1 MPRLNRIAASVI
13 GALSMA
19 GCAIPIQKET
29 QQPPAVQPVLS
40 VHVGLTA
47 EGMYRLGRYYE
58 GQARFE
64 PAINAYREA
73 IRRDP
78 LMVEAYTALGTSL
91 AAQQRYDEAIHQ
103 LQAAV
108 VLAPNAAHLHNNLG
122 YAYLLSGQTEQ
133 AVKALEEAQRL
144 DRTHARSAENLRIAQ
159 AKLGNSVLQ
168 TVSSPSKTV
177 PSPST
182 APAMQSVTM
191 PGQGTSLVEVAPQ
204 VFELRTSPK
213 PRHFEKIEAVPL
225 PPLPEPQPRAT
236 SVPSFKLEVSNGNGV
251 LGLAKRVAG
260 RLVDAGVRTARLTNQ
275 LPFNQPT
282 TEIQYRAGYAA
293 AAAALASK
301 LQHPVQIKPKHDLAS
316 HIDVRLVLG
325 KDALSDVALVVPP
338 AAKPAATTIAAR

>member
-1 MPRLNRIAASVI
+1 MPKLNQIAVAVI
-13 GALSMA
+13 GALAMA
-19 GCAIPIQKET
+19 GCAIPVQNEA
-29 QQPPAVQPVLS
+29 QQPPAVQPVLT
-40 VHVGLTA
+40 VHDGFTA

-91 AAQQRYDEAIHQ
+91 AAQQRYDEAIREF
-103 LQAAV
+103 QAAI

-122 YAYLLSGQTEQ
+122 YAYFLSGQTVE
-133 AVKALEEAQRL
+133 AVKVLEEAQRL

-159 AKLGNSVLQ
+159 AKLGNSVPP
-168 TVSSPSKTV
+168 TVSSPSTTPAVQTV
-177 PSPST
+177 TTP
-182 APAMQSVTM
+182 AP
-191 PGQGTSLVEVAPQ
+191 GTNLVEVAPQ

-236 SVPSFKLEVSNGNGV
+236 SAPSFKLEISNGNGV

-275 LPFNQPT
+275 RPFNHPT
-282 TEIQYRAGYAA
+282 TEVQYREGYAA
-293 AAAALASK
+293 VAAALASK
-301 LQHPVQIKPKHDLAS
+301 LQHPVQIKPRHDLAS

-325 KDALSDVALVVPP
+325 KDALSDVALVAPRAP
-338 AAKPAATTIAAR
+338 AAATLAAR

>member
-1 MPRLNRIAASVI
+1 MPKLNRIAVSVI
-13 GALSMA
+13 SALSMA
-19 GCAIPIQKET
+19 GCASPVQKQAEG
-29 QQPPAVQPVLS
+29 PPAVQPVLA
-40 VHVGLTA
+40 VNGA

-64 PAINAYREA
+64 QAINAYREA

-91 AAQQRYDEAIHQ
+91 AAQQRHDDAIRQ
-103 LQAAV
+103 FQAAI

-144 DRTHARSAENLRIAQ
+144 DPAHAKSAENLLVAQ
-159 AKLGNSVLQ
+159 SKLGNSAPQ
-168 TVSSPSKTV
+168 TVSSPST
-177 PSPST
+177 T
-182 APAMQSVTM
+182 PAVQAITM
-191 PGQGTSLVEVAPQ
+191 PRPGTSLVEVAPQ

-213 PRHFEKIEAVPL
+213 ARHFEKIEALPL

-236 SVPSFKLEVSNGNGV
+236 STPSFKLEISNGNGV

-260 RLVDAGVRTARLTNQ
+260 RLVGAGVRTARLTNQ
-275 LPFNQPT
+275 RPFDQPT
-282 TEIQYRAGYAA
+282 TEVHYREGYAA

-301 LQHPVQIKPKHDLAS
+301 LQHPVQVKPKHDLAS

-325 KDALSDVALVVPP
+325 KDVLSDVALVVPP
-338 AAKPAATTIAAR
+338 APAAATIAAR

>member
-1 MPRLNRIAASVI
+1 MPRLNRIAVSVI

-19 GCAIPIQKET
+19 GCASPIQKQAEG
-29 QQPPAVQPVLS
+29 PPAVQPVLN
-40 VHVGLTA
+40 VHDGLTA

-91 AAQQRYDEAIHQ
+91 AAQQRYDDAIRQ
-103 LQAAV
+103 FQAAI
-108 VLAPNAAHLHNNLG
+108 VLAPDAAHLHNNLG
-122 YAYLLSGQTEQ
+122 YAYLLSGRTEQ

-144 DRTHARSAENLRIAQ
+144 DPAHARSAENLRMARI
-159 AKLGNSVLQ
+159 KLGNSVPQ
-168 TVSSPSKTV
+168 TVSFPSMTPAAQSIALPG
-177 PSPST
+177 PSS
-182 APAMQSVTM
+182 
-191 PGQGTSLVEVAPQ
+191 GGLVEVAPQ

-236 SVPSFKLEVSNGNGV
+236 SVPSFKLEISNGNGV

-260 RLVDAGVRTARLTNQ
+260 RLVGAGVRTARLTNQ
-275 LPFNQPT
+275 RPFNQPT
-282 TEIQYRAGYAA
+282 TEVQYREGYAV
-293 AAAALASK
+293 AAAALAAK

-325 KDALSDVALVVPP
+325 RDTLSDVALVVPP

>member
-1 MPRLNRIAASVI
+1 MPKLNRIAVSVI

-19 GCAIPIQKET
+19 GCAIPIQNEA

-40 VHVGLTA
+40 VHDGVTA

-91 AAQQRYDEAIHQ
+91 AGQQRYDEAIRQ
-103 LQAAV
+103 FQAAV

-133 AVKALEEAQRL
+133 AVKALEQAQRV
-144 DRTHARSAENLRIAQ
+144 DPAHVRSAENLRIAQ
-159 AKLGNSVLQ
+159 AKLGNIVPPTVSSESK
-168 TVSSPSKTV
+168 TVSSPSKT
-177 PSPST
+177 PG
-182 APAMQSVTM
+182 MQAVTM
-191 PGQGTSLVEVAPQ
+191 PAPGTNLVEVAPQ

-213 PRHFEKIEAVPL
+213 PRHFEKIEAVPG
-225 PPLPEPQPRAT
+225 
-236 SVPSFKLEVSNGNGV
+236 FKLEVSNGNGV

-301 LQHPVQIKPKHDLAS
+301 LQHPVHVTPKPDLAS

-325 KDALSDVALVVPP
+325 KDVLSDVALVAPP
-338 AAKPAATTIAAR
+338 APVATKVAKR

>member
-1 MPRLNRIAASVI
+1 MLKLNRIALAVI

-19 GCAIPIQKET
+19 GCASPVHKQAE
-29 QQPPAVQPVLS
+29 QPPAVQPVLS
-40 VHVGLTA
+40 VHDVVTA

-78 LMVEAYTALGTSL
+78 RMVEAYTALGTSL
-91 AAQQRYDEAIHQ
+91 AAQQRYDDAIRQ
-103 LQAAV
+103 FQAAI

-144 DRTHARSAENLRIAQ
+144 DPAHARSAENLRVAQ
-159 AKLGNSVLQ
+159 AKLGNSVPQ
-168 TVSSPSKTV
+168 TVV
-177 PSPST
+177 SPST
-182 APAMQSVTM
+182 TLAVQAITM
-191 PGQGTSLVEVAPQ
+191 PRPGTSLVEVAPQ

-236 SVPSFKLEVSNGNGV
+236 SAPKFKLEISNGNGV

-260 RLVDAGVRTARLTNQ
+260 RLVGTGVRTARLTNQ
-275 LPFNQPT
+275 RPFSQPT
-282 TEIQYRAGYAA
+282 TEVQYREGYAA

-301 LQHPVQIKPKHDLAS
+301 LQQPVQVKPKHDLAS
-316 HIDVRLVLG
+316 NIDVRLVLG
-325 KDALSDVALVVPP
+325 KDVLSDVALVAPP
-338 AAKPAATTIAAR
+338 APAATTIAAR

>member
-1 MPRLNRIAASVI
+1 MPKLNRIAVSVI

-19 GCAIPIQKET
+19 GCAIPIQKEA

-40 VHVGLTA
+40 VHDGVTA

-64 PAINAYREA
+64 QAINAYREA

-91 AAQQRYDEAIHQ
+91 AAQQRYDEAIRQ
-103 LQAAV
+103 FQAAI

-144 DRTHARSAENLRIAQ
+144 DPAHARSAENLRLLE
-159 AKLGNSVLQ
+159 AKLGNSVPQ
-168 TVSSPSKTV
+168 TVSSPST
-177 PSPST
+177 T
-182 APAMQSVTM
+182 PAVQPVTM
-191 PGQGTSLVEVAPQ
+191 PAPGTSLVEVAPQ

-213 PRHFEKIEAVPL
+213 PRHIEKIEAVPL

-236 SVPSFKLEVSNGNGV
+236 PSELQAGNRQRQWR
-251 LGLAKRVAG
+251 LGTREARGRAAG
-260 RLVDAGVRTARLTNQ
+260 R
-275 LPFNQPT
+275 
-282 TEIQYRAGYAA
+282 RAACA
-293 AAAALASK
+293 QRA
-301 LQHPVQIKPKHDLAS
+301 
-316 HIDVRLVLG
+316 
-325 KDALSDVALVVPP
+325 
-338 AAKPAATTIAAR
+338 